1 MHLIDLGRGPVKL
14 SFQSGPVRVDQILI
28 FPNLKVII
36 EIFYFFLFDFGF
48 IRPIWLEYTLQ

>member
-1 MHLIDLGRGPVKL
+1 MYLIDLGRGPVKF

-48 IRPIWLEYTLQ
+48 IRPI